1 MSSTGDLTRLAI
13 HPHDIIGNEQ
23 ARSIAAHYLGQTTP
37 VTRNSLI
44 KWREKRG
51 FPQPLD
57 TPRAGVELWDA
68 REVRAWC
75 EKHAEWRRQQDQG
88 PDPSN
93 TRET

>member
-1 MSSTGDLTRLAI
+1 
-13 HPHDIIGNEQ
+13 
-23 ARSIAAHYLGQTTP
+23 
-37 VTRNSLI
+37 
-44 KWREKRG
+44 
-51 FPQPLD
+51 
-57 TPRAGVELWDA
+57 LWDA